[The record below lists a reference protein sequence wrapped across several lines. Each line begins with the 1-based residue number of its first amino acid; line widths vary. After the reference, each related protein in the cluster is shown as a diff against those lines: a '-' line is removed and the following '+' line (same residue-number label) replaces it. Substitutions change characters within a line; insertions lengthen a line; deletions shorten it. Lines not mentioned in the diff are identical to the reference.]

1 MQAFLF
7 PVIGVLCFWQ
17 MAEYR
22 RMAQKLTFC
31 DRQRINRQYIDFKS
45 HSRVLAVSLF
55 DHSQV
60 LCHFDPNLKLC
71 HIQKSLVLTICHF
84 TNSTPTQNS
93 SHS

>member
-7 PVIGVLCFWQ
+7 PVIGIFCTSQ

-31 DRQRINRQYIDFKS
+31 DRQRINRQYIDLNTIPN
-45 HSRVLAVSLF
+45 VLTVSLSN
-55 DHSQV
+55 HSQV

-71 HIQKSLVLTICHF
+71 HIQKFLILTICHF
-84 TNSTPTQNS
+84 TNSTPRQN
-93 SHS
+93 